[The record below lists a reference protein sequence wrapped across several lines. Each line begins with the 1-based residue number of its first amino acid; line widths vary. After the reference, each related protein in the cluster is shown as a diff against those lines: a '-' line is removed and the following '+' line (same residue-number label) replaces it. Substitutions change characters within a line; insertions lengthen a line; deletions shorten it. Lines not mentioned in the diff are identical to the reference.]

1 MVIMSTSAEEVS
13 IQAVSPELMSVNFM
27 TVGSVGAAGAAAAA
41 GAAVASADAAAAG
54 TAGASSANART
65 GCVLTTRISTK
76 AASAA
81 VIARALEHPY
91 CLAFRST
98 RITCNSH
105 FF

>member
-27 TVGSVGAAGAAAAA
+27 TVGSVGAAGAAA